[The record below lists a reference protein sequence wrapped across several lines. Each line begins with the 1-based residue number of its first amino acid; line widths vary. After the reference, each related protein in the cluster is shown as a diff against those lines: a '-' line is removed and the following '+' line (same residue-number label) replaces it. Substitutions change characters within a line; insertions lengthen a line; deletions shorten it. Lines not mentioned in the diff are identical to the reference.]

1 MPKRPMT
8 QDTEGLGVKME
19 RRKKIAAVYV
29 PSTGASAN
37 GAPKGS
43 PAAIGSI
50 VADL

>member
-8 QDTEGLGVKME
+8 QDTEGMKME